1 MYKEVRAILRPM
13 LTSQQIQV
21 PEILCIYLEIKH
33 RHSASPIWLWQCTF
47 PIRTKT
53 VAM

>member
-1 MYKEVRAILRPM
+1 MYKEVGVMLGPM

-47 PIRTKT
+47 SIRTKT

>member
-1 MYKEVRAILRPM
+1 MHKEDHVMLGPV

-33 RHSASPIWLWQCTF
+33 RHSASPVWLCQCTF
-47 PIRTKT
+47 SIRNKT